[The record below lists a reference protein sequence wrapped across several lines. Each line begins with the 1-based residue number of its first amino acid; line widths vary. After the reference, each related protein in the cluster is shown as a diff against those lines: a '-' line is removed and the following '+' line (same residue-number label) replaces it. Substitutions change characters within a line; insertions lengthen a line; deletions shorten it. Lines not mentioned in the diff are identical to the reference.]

1 MSMRYSILLLS
12 ITLAACSHTSAQTST
27 QSSSNVVVMPATY
40 AVAAKSSTPH
50 QPLVS
55 SECAKG
61 FDSTI
66 SYLEYLMEQRQ
77 AQAQSAL

>member
-1 MSMRYSILLLS
+1 MGMRYSILLLS
-12 ITLAACSHTSAQTST
+12 VTLAACSHTSDRTST
-27 QSSSNVVVMPATY
+27 QSSNVTVMPGTY

-50 QPLVS
+50 TPLVS